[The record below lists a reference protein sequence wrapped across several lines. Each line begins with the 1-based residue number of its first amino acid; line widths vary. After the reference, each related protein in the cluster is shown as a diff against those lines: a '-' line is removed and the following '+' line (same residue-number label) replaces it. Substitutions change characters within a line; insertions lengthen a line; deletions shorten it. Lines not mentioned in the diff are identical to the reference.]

1 VGRTGIFAAIMRTGL
16 LLIAA
21 LAALGVVGAIVA
33 LGDHQS
39 DDQFLSRQ
47 RAATVR
53 ERDVA
58 AAVQLARE
66 PRPGGGGARASK
78 ATCERAG
85 RGPSAWF
92 CLVEYASGSFVEYA
106 VQIDPGGR
114 FTGVDD
120 AGERRVSGCCVD
132 ALR

>member
-1 VGRTGIFAAIMRTGL
+1 MRTGL

-21 LAALGVVGAIVA
+21 LAALGVTGAIVA
-33 LGDHQS
+33 LGDHQA
-39 DDQFLSRQ
+39 DDQFLARQ
-47 RAATVR
+47 RLTTVR
-53 ERDVA
+53 EGDVA

-66 PRPGGGGARASK
+66 PQPGGGGARAAK

-106 VQIDPGGR
+106 VHVEPGGR
-114 FTGVDD
+114 FTGVDQD
-120 AGERRVSGCCVD
+120 GERRVSGCCVG

>member
-1 VGRTGIFAAIMRTGL
+1 MRTGL

-21 LAALGVVGAIVA
+21 LAALGVVGAVVA

-39 DDQFLSRQ
+39 DDQFLARQ
-47 RAATVR
+47 RVTTVR
-53 ERDVA
+53 DGDVA

-66 PRPGGGGARASK
+66 PKPGGGGSRAVK

-85 RGPSAWF
+85 RSPSAWF

-106 VQIDPGGR
+106 VHIDPGGR
-114 FTGVDD
+114 FTGVDQ
-120 AGERRVSGCCVD
+120 GGPGRISGCCV
-132 ALR
+132 APLR